1 MLPTAPSL
9 ASYNT
14 NGPALGLP
22 DLAAITP
29 EQWEQALGQAIEQA
43 RATTSQIAD
52 NKLAPTFDNVLGDL
66 ERQSRMLGETFSPFR
81 CAQGAHN
88 TDAMQ
93 ALAETWMPRFDALQ
107 TDLFQNAA
115 IYDRLKAVAHQE
127 ELTGPQKRLI
137 ESYERAFKHAG
148 VHLPAAE
155 QEELKAMSQRLVE
168 LSVEFQNA
176 CQNDT
181 SEVVLFDNEEAL
193 AGLDAAFITEAKD
206 AATEAGH
213 PGQVAVALDG
223 AAVPAVLTQATNRQT
238 RKAVYQANQERGSGV
253 RGSNTF
259 PLIEETLRLR
269 RRTAELLG
277 AASWA
282 DLKIGEKMAKTS
294 ETAERL
300 LMDTWQALS
309 SARQQ
314 QLAELQAYAGSDG
327 LGESLQ
333 AWDIDFYLE
342 KVRAAKFSLDES
354 QLKPYFSNQTV
365 RQGAFE
371 AAERLFGLTFHPID
385 YAAWH
390 PDAEAY
396 EVRNA
401 HGVQGLLV
409 VDDYV
414 RDTKGPG
421 AWMDSLQEQ
430 SLLDGERLPAIIN
443 VCNVAKPSGDT
454 PALLSYDDVIT
465 AFHELGH
472 GLHGLLSKVDYY
484 SQSGTNVDRDFV
496 ELPSQLFENWA
507 RHPEGLRSFARH
519 WQTGEALP
527 EAVMDQLQAAMQFG
541 QVFTQ
546 SRYLLSAL
554 LDLRLHQQADEVDPV
569 AFTQQIVDE
578 LGAGDAFTPRHELSH
593 FTHLFA
599 GDYSAGY
606 YSYLWAEVLE
616 ADAFVP
622 FRDSPNGIFD
632 AELGRR
638 LEATIFSR
646 GDSVDPNEAF
656 QAFRGQEPDIGAALQ
671 KWGVAQRKRA
681 PRPH

>member
-1 MLPTAPSL
+1 MTLPSITHATL
-9 ASYNT
+9 ALPNFPQISAQQW
-14 NGPALGLP
+14 GQALAEAL
-22 DLAAITP
+22 
-29 EQWEQALGQAIEQA
+29 EQAEASTQ
-43 RATTSQIAD
+43 RIAG
-52 NKLAPTFDNVLGDL
+52 NRQAPTFDNVLGDL
-66 ERQSRMLGETFSPFR
+66 ERQTRALSEVVSPFR

-88 TDAMQ
+88 TPEMQ
-93 ALAETWMPRFDALQ
+93 ELAETWLPRLDAIQ
-107 TDLFQNAA
+107 TDLFQNQAL
-115 IYDRLKAVAHQE
+115 YDRLQAVVHKE
-127 ELTGPQKRLI
+127 ELTDVQRRLV
-137 ESYERAFKHAG
+137 ERYERAFKHAG

-155 QEELKAMSQRLVE
+155 QAELKAMSQRLVE

-181 SEVVLFDNEEAL
+181 AETVLFENARALEGADKTFIAEAL
-193 AGLDAAFITEAKD
+193 AAAEAQGK
-206 AATEAGH
+206 

-223 AAVPAVLTQATNRQT
+223 ASVPVVLSQVTNRQT
-238 RKAVYQANQERGSGV
+238 RQIVYEANRARGTGV

-277 AASWA
+277 AATWA
-282 DLKIGEKMAKTS
+282 DLAIGEKMAKTPA
-294 ETAERL
+294 TAERL
-300 LMDTWQALS
+300 VMDTWHALS
-309 SARQQ
+309 AARAT
-314 QLAELQAYAGSDG
+314 QLAELQAYADAEG
-327 LGESLQ
+327 LMDSLK
-333 AWDIDFYLE
+333 AWDLDFYLE
-342 KVRAAKFSLDES
+342 RVRAAKFALDES
-354 QLKPYFSNQTV
+354 QLKPYFSNATV
-365 RQGAFE
+365 RQGAFK
-371 AAERLFGLTFHPID
+371 AAEKLFGLTFQPID

-390 PDAEAY
+390 PDAVSY
-396 EVRNA
+396 EVRDA
-401 HGVQGLLV
+401 QGVRGVLV

-421 AWMDSLQEQ
+421 AWMDVVHEQ
-430 SLLDGERLPAIIN
+430 NLLDDAHLPVIIN
-443 VCNVAKPSGDT
+443 VCNVAKPAGDT

-472 GLHGLLSKVDYY
+472 GLHGLLSKVEYI
-484 SQSGTNVDRDFV
+484 SQAGTSVDRDFV

-527 EAVMDQLQAAMQFG
+527 EELMGQLQAAMQFG

-554 LDLRLHQQADEVDPV
+554 LDLRLHQQADGVDPV
-569 AFTQQIVDE
+569 AFTQAIVDE

-616 ADAFVP
+616 ANAFVP

-638 LEATIFSR
+638 LDATIFSR

-656 QAFRGQEPDIGAALQ
+656 EAFCGHAPDIAPALQ
-671 KWGVAQRKRA
+671 KWGVAPPAKRGLK
-681 PRPH
+681 PR

>member
-1 MLPTAPSL
+1 MLPIASSLAAFNAPS
-9 ASYNT
+9 
-14 NGPALGLP
+14 PVFHLP
-22 DLAAITP
+22 DFAQTSP
-29 EQWEQALGQAIEQA
+29 EQWEQALAQALEQA
-43 RATTSQIAD
+43 RASTTQIAD
-52 NKLAPTFDNVLGDL
+52 NGLAPTFDNVLGDL
-66 ERQSRMLGETFSPFR
+66 ERQARALSEVFSPFR

-93 ALAETWMPRFDALQ
+93 ALAETWLPRLDAIQ
-107 TDLFQNAA
+107 TDLFQNKA
-115 IYDRLKAVAHQE
+115 IYDRLQAVVHQE
-127 ELTGPQKRLI
+127 ELTSAQQRLV
-137 ESYERAFKHAG
+137 EQYERSFKHAG
-148 VHLPAAE
+148 VHLPPEE
-155 QEELKAMSQRLVE
+155 QQELKAMSQRLVE

-181 SEVVLFDNEEAL
+181 AETVFFDDASAL
-193 AGLDAAFITEAKD
+193 SGADAGFVAEAK
-206 AATEAGH
+206 AAAEAQGK

-223 AAVPAVLTQATNRQT
+223 ASVSAVLSQVTQRATRQ
-238 RKAVYQANQERGSGV
+238 AIYQANQARGSGV
-253 RGSNTF
+253 QGSDTF

-277 AASWA
+277 AANWA
-282 DLKIGEKMAKTS
+282 ELAIGEKMAKTP

-300 LMDTWQALS
+300 LMETWQALS
-309 SARQQ
+309 GARQQ

-327 LGESLQ
+327 MGESLQ
-333 AWDIDFYLE
+333 AWDVDFYLE
-342 KVRAAKFSLDES
+342 RVRAAKFALDDA
-354 QLKPYFSNQTV
+354 QLKPYFSNATV

-390 PDAEAY
+390 PDAVSY
-396 EVRNA
+396 EVRDA
-401 HGVQGLLV
+401 RGVRGLLV

-421 AWMDSLQEQ
+421 AWMDAMQEQ
-430 SLLDGERLPAIIN
+430 NLFDGQRLPAIIN
-443 VCNVAKPSGDT
+443 VCNVAKPVGDT

-484 SQSGTNVDRDFV
+484 SQAGTSVDRDFV

-519 WQTGEALP
+519 WQTGEPLPDAL
-527 EAVMDQLQAAMQFG
+527 MDQLQAAMQFG

-546 SRYLLSAL
+546 SRYLISAL
-554 LDLRLHQQADEVDPV
+554 LDLRLHQQTEDVDPGE
-569 AFTQQIVDE
+569 FTQAIVDE
-578 LGAGDAFTPRHELSH
+578 LGAGQAFTPRHELSH

-616 ADAFVP
+616 ANAFVP
-622 FRDSPNGIFD
+622 FRDSPQGIFD
-632 AELGRR
+632 AALGQR
-638 LEATIFSR
+638 LEATIFSC
-646 GDSVDPNEAF
+646 GDSVDPSD
-656 QAFRGQEPDIGAALQ
+656 AFRAFCGHDPDIGPALQ
-671 KWGVAQRKRA
+671 KWGVAPLKRPLR
-681 PRPH
+681 PR